1 MVDHNGIHL
10 RITWEYGL
18 VISGTACGV
27 TEYLCLEEKQRGGVE
42 NFHNWLEAILAV

>member
-1 MVDHNGIHL
+1 MVAHNGIHL

-27 TEYLCLEEKQRGGVE
+27 TKYLSLEEKQHGGVE
-42 NFHNWLEAILAV
+42 NFHNRVEAILAV